1 MNTKNKTYRLV
12 IRAILTAIIILQTM
26 VPFLGFI
33 PIGIT
38 SLTIIHITVIV
49 AAIVLGTKDGMF
61 IGLVWGIFTIIRAFT
76 SPTTPLDITV
86 FTNPIISVLPRVLV
100 GLVAGILFT
109 WLYRKTKKVVLAS
122 IVAAIFGTLTNTV
135 LVLTL
140 MGTLYTSLVATTYG
154 VDASALFVTLGAI
167 AVTNGV
173 SEVITAVILTPIFS
187 QSAFRSHQFTS
198 RKPLSK
204 SPILLGLYR

>member
-109 WLYRKTKKVVLAS
+109 GLYRKTKKVDLAS

-173 SEVITAVILTPIFS
+173 SEVITAVILTPILVKALF
-187 QSAFRSHQFTS
+187 AATS
-198 RKPLSK
+198 LRPEN
-204 SPILLGLYR
+204 R

>member
-100 GLVAGILFT
+100 RLVAGILFT
-109 WLYRKTKKVVLAS
+109 WLSRKTKKVVLAS

-173 SEVITAVILTPIFS
+173 SEVITAVILTPILVKALF
-187 QSAFRSHQFTS
+187 AATS
-198 RKPLSK
+198 LRPEN
-204 SPILLGLYR
+204 R

>member
-1 MNTKNKTYRLV
+1 MNTKSKTYRLV

-61 IGLVWGIFTIIRAFT
+61 IGLVWGIFTMIRAFT
-76 SPTTPLDITV
+76 SPTTPLDIAV
-86 FTNPIISVLPRVLV
+86 FTNPIISVIPRVLV
-100 GLVAGILFT
+100 GLVAGLLFT
-109 WLYRKTKKVVLAS
+109 IIYKKTKKVVAAS
-122 IVAAIFGTLTNTV
+122 IVAAIFGTITNTV

-140 MGTLYTSLVATTYG
+140 MGTLYTSLVANTYG
-154 VDASALFVTLGAI
+154 VDASALFVTLGGI
-167 AVTNGV
+167 AVTNGI
-173 SEVITAVILTPIFS
+173 SEVITAAVLTPILVKALF
-187 QSAFRSHQFTS
+187 AATS
-198 RKPLSK
+198 LHPENR
-204 SPILLGLYR
+204 

>member
-173 SEVITAVILTPIFS
+173 SEVITAVILTPILVKALF
-187 QSAFRSHQFTS
+187 AAT
-198 RKPLSK
+198 
-204 SPILLGLYR
+204 ILRPENR

>member
-1 MNTKNKTYRLV
+1 MNTKSKTYRLV

-61 IGLVWGIFTIIRAFT
+61 IGLVWGVFTMIRAFT
-76 SPTTPLDITV
+76 SPTTPLDIAV
-86 FTNPIISVLPRVLV
+86 FTNPIISVVPRVLV
-100 GLVAGILFT
+100 GLVAGLLFT
-109 WLYRKTKKVVLAS
+109 IIYKKTKKVVAAS
-122 IVAAIFGTLTNTV
+122 IVAAIFGTITNTV

-140 MGTLYTSLVATTYG
+140 MGTLYTGLVANTYG
-154 VDASALFVTLGAI
+154 VDASALFVTLGGIAI
-167 AVTNGV
+167 TNGI
-173 SEVITAVILTPIFS
+173 SEVITAAFLTPILVKALF
-187 QSAFRSHQFTS
+187 AATS
-198 RKPLSK
+198 LRPEN
-204 SPILLGLYR
+204 R

>member
-33 PIGIT
+33 P
-38 SLTIIHITVIV
+38 ITVIV

-173 SEVITAVILTPIFS
+173 SEVITAVILTPILVKALF
-187 QSAFRSHQFTS
+187 AATS
-198 RKPLSK
+198 LRPEN
-204 SPILLGLYR
+204 R

>member
-1 MNTKNKTYRLV
+1 MNTKSKTYRLV

-61 IGLVWGIFTIIRAFT
+61 IGLVWGIFTMIRAFT
-76 SPTTPLDITV
+76 SPTTPLDIAV
-86 FTNPIISVLPRVLV
+86 FTNPIISVVPRVLV
-100 GLVAGILFT
+100 GLVAGLLFT
-109 WLYRKTKKVVLAS
+109 IIYKKTKKVVAAS
-122 IVAAIFGTLTNTV
+122 IVAAIFGTITNTV

-140 MGTLYTSLVATTYG
+140 MGTG
-154 VDASALFVTLGAI
+154 GI
-167 AVTNGV
+167 AVTNGI
-173 SEVITAVILTPIFS
+173 SEVITAAILTPILVKALF
-187 QSAFRSHQFTS
+187 AATS
-198 RKPLSK
+198 LRPEN
-204 SPILLGLYR
+204 R

>member
-1 MNTKNKTYRLV
+1 MNTKSKTYRLV

-61 IGLVWGIFTIIRAFT
+61 IGLVWGIFTMIRAFT
-76 SPTTPLDITV
+76 SPTTPLDIAV
-86 FTNPIISVLPRVLV
+86 FTNPIISVIPRVLV
-100 GLVAGILFT
+100 GLVAGLLFT
-109 WLYRKTKKVVLAS
+109 IIYKKTKKVVAAS
-122 IVAAIFGTLTNTV
+122 IVAAIFGTITNTV

-140 MGTLYTSLVATTYG
+140 MGTLYTSLVANTYG
-154 VDASALFVTLGAI
+154 VDASALFVTLGGI
-167 AVTNGV
+167 AVTNGISV
-173 SEVITAVILTPIFS
+173 VITAAVLTPILVKALF
-187 QSAFRSHQFTS
+187 AATS
-198 RKPLSK
+198 LRPEN
-204 SPILLGLYR
+204 R

>member
-173 SEVITAVILTPIFS
+173 SEVITAVILTPIFVK
-187 QSAFRSHQFTS
+187 ALFAATS
-198 RKPLSK
+198 LRPEN
-204 SPILLGLYR
+204 R

>member
-1 MNTKNKTYRLV
+1 MNTKSKTYRLV

-61 IGLVWGIFTIIRAFT
+61 IGLVWGVFTMIRAFT
-76 SPTTPLDITV
+76 SPTTPLDIAV
-86 FTNPIISVLPRVLV
+86 FTNPIISVVPRVLV
-100 GLVAGILFT
+100 GLVAGLLFT
-109 WLYRKTKKVVLAS
+109 IIYKKTKKVVAAS
-122 IVAAIFGTLTNTV
+122 IVAAIFGTITNTV

-140 MGTLYTSLVATTYG
+140 MGTLYTGLVANTYG
-154 VDASALFVTLGAI
+154 VDASALFVTLGGIAI
-167 AVTNGV
+167 TNGI
-173 SEVITAVILTPIFS
+173 SEVITAAILTPILVKALF
-187 QSAFRSHQFTS
+187 AATS
-198 RKPLSK
+198 LRPEN
-204 SPILLGLYR
+204 R

>member
-1 MNTKNKTYRLV
+1 MNTKSKTYRLV

-61 IGLVWGIFTIIRAFT
+61 IGLVWGVFTMIRAFT
-76 SPTTPLDITV
+76 SPTTPLDIVV
-86 FTNPIISVLPRVLV
+86 FTNPIISVVPRVFV
-100 GLVAGILFT
+100 GLVAGLLFT
-109 WLYRKTKKVVLAS
+109 IIYKKTKKVVAAS
-122 IVAAIFGTLTNTV
+122 IVAAIFGTITNTV

-140 MGTLYTSLVATTYG
+140 MGTLYTGLVANTYG
-154 VDASALFVTLGAI
+154 VDASALFVTLGGIAI
-167 AVTNGV
+167 TNGI
-173 SEVITAVILTPIFS
+173 SEVITAAILTPILVKALF
-187 QSAFRSHQFTS
+187 AATS
-198 RKPLSK
+198 LRPEN
-204 SPILLGLYR
+204 R

>member
-1 MNTKNKTYRLV
+1 MNTKSKTYRLV

-61 IGLVWGIFTIIRAFT
+61 IGLVWGIFTMIRAFT
-76 SPTTPLDITV
+76 SPTTPLDIAV
-86 FTNPIISVLPRVLV
+86 FTNPIISVIPRVLV
-100 GLVAGILFT
+100 GLVAGPLFT
-109 WLYRKTKKVVLAS
+109 IIYKKTKKVVAAS
-122 IVAAIFGTLTNTV
+122 IVAAIFGTITNTV

-140 MGTLYTSLVATTYG
+140 MGTLYTSLVANTYG
-154 VDASALFVTLGAI
+154 VDASALFVTLGGI
-167 AVTNGV
+167 AVTNGI
-173 SEVITAVILTPIFS
+173 SEVITAAVLTPILVKALF
-187 QSAFRSHQFTS
+187 AATS
-198 RKPLSK
+198 LRPEN
-204 SPILLGLYR
+204 R

>member
-1 MNTKNKTYRLV
+1 MNTKSKTYRLV

-61 IGLVWGIFTIIRAFT
+61 IGLVWGVFTMIRAFT
-76 SPTTPLDITV
+76 SPTTPLDIAV
-86 FTNPIISVLPRVLV
+86 FTNPIISVVPRVLV
-100 GLVAGILFT
+100 GLVAGLLFT
-109 WLYRKTKKVVLAS
+109 IIYKKTKKVVAAS
-122 IVAAIFGTLTNTV
+122 IVAAIFGTITNTV

-140 MGTLYTSLVATTYG
+140 MGTLYTGLVANTYG
-154 VDASALFVTLGAI
+154 VDASALFVTLGGMAI
-167 AVTNGV
+167 TNGI
-173 SEVITAVILTPIFS
+173 SEVITAAILTPILVKALF
-187 QSAFRSHQFTS
+187 AATS
-198 RKPLSK
+198 LRPEN
-204 SPILLGLYR
+204 R

>member
-61 IGLVWGIFTIIRAFT
+61 IGLVWGFSRLFGHSLPLRPLWISQYSLIR
-76 SPTTPLDITV
+76 S
-86 FTNPIISVLPRVLV
+86 
-100 GLVAGILFT
+100 
-109 WLYRKTKKVVLAS
+109 
-122 IVAAIFGTLTNTV
+122 
-135 LVLTL
+135 
-140 MGTLYTSLVATTYG
+140 
-154 VDASALFVTLGAI
+154 
-167 AVTNGV
+167 
-173 SEVITAVILTPIFS
+173 S
-187 QSAFRSHQFTS
+187 QSCQGS
-198 RKPLSK
+198 
-204 SPILLGLYR
+204 

>member
-12 IRAILTAIIILQTM
+12 IRGILTAIIILQTM
-26 VPFLGFI
+26 IPFLGFI

-38 SLTIIHITVIV
+38 SLTIIHVTVIV

-86 FTNPIISVLPRVLV
+86 FTNPIISIVPRVLV
-100 GLVAGILFT
+100 GLVAGVLFT
-109 WLYRKTKKVVLAS
+109 WIYRKTKKVVIAS
-122 IVAAIFGTLTNTV
+122 IVAAIFGTITNTV
-135 LVLTL
+135 LVLSL
-140 MGTLYTSLVATTYG
+140 MGLLYTSLVATTYG

-167 AVTNGV
+167 ALTNGV
-173 SEVITAVILTPIFS
+173 SEVITAVVLTPILVKALF
-187 QSAFRSHQFTS
+187 AATHL
-198 RKPLSK
+198 KPEN
-204 SPILLGLYR
+204 R

>member
-1 MNTKNKTYRLV
+1 MNTKSKTYRLV

-61 IGLVWGIFTIIRAFT
+61 IGLVWGVFTMIRAFT
-76 SPTTPLDITV
+76 SPTTPLDIAV
-86 FTNPIISVLPRVLV
+86 FTNPIISVVPRVLV
-100 GLVAGILFT
+100 GLVAGLLFT
-109 WLYRKTKKVVLAS
+109 IIYKKTKKVVAAS
-122 IVAAIFGTLTNTV
+122 IVAAIFGTITNTV

-140 MGTLYTSLVATTYG
+140 MGTLYTSLVANTYG
-154 VDASALFVTLGAI
+154 VDASALFVTLGGIAI
-167 AVTNGV
+167 TNGI
-173 SEVITAVILTPIFS
+173 SEVITAAILTPILVKALF
-187 QSAFRSHQFTS
+187 AATS
-198 RKPLSK
+198 LRPEN
-204 SPILLGLYR
+204 R

>member
-1 MNTKNKTYRLV
+1 MNTKSKTYRLV

-61 IGLVWGIFTIIRAFT
+61 IGLVWGVFTMIRAFT
-76 SPTTPLDITV
+76 SPTTPLDIAV
-86 FTNPIISVLPRVLV
+86 FTNPIISVVPRVLV
-100 GLVAGILFT
+100 GLVAGLLFT
-109 WLYRKTKKVVLAS
+109 IIYKKTKKVVAAS
-122 IVAAIFGTLTNTV
+122 IVAAIFGTITNTV

-140 MGTLYTSLVATTYG
+140 MGTLYTGLVANTYG
-154 VDASALFVTLGAI
+154 VDASALFVTLGGI

-173 SEVITAVILTPIFS
+173 SEVITAAILTPILVKALF
-187 QSAFRSHQFTS
+187 AATS
-198 RKPLSK
+198 LRPEN
-204 SPILLGLYR
+204 R

>member
-49 AAIVLGTKDGMF
+49 AAIILGTKDGMF

-109 WLYRKTKKVVLAS
+109 WLYSKTKKVVLAS

-173 SEVITAVILTPIFS
+173 SEVITAVILTPILVKALF
-187 QSAFRSHQFTS
+187 AATS
-198 RKPLSK
+198 LRPEN
-204 SPILLGLYR
+204 R

>member
-1 MNTKNKTYRLV
+1 MNTKSKTYRLV

-61 IGLVWGIFTIIRAFT
+61 IGLVWGIFTMIRAFT
-76 SPTTPLDITV
+76 SPTSPLDIAV
-86 FTNPIISVLPRVLV
+86 FTNPIISVVPRMLV
-100 GLVAGILFT
+100 GLVAGLLFT
-109 WLYRKTKKVVLAS
+109 IIYKKTKKVVAAS
-122 IVAAIFGTLTNTV
+122 IVAAIFGTITNTV

-140 MGTLYTSLVATTYG
+140 MGTLYTGLVATTYG
-154 VDASALFVTLGAI
+154 VDASALFVTLGGIAI
-167 AVTNGV
+167 TNGI
-173 SEVITAVILTPIFS
+173 SEVITAAILTPILVKALF
-187 QSAFRSHQFTS
+187 AATS
-198 RKPLSK
+198 LRPEN
-204 SPILLGLYR
+204 R

>member
-1 MNTKNKTYRLV
+1 MNTKSKTYRLV

-61 IGLVWGIFTIIRAFT
+61 IGLVWGVFTMIRAFT
-76 SPTTPLDITV
+76 SPTTPLDIAV
-86 FTNPIISVLPRVLV
+86 FTNPIISVVPRVLV
-100 GLVAGILFT
+100 GLVAGLLFT
-109 WLYRKTKKVVLAS
+109 IIYKKTKKVVAAS
-122 IVAAIFGTLTNTV
+122 IVAAIFGTITNTV

-140 MGTLYTSLVATTYG
+140 MGTLYTGLVANTYG
-154 VDASALFVTLGAI
+154 VDASALFMTLGGIAI
-167 AVTNGV
+167 TNGI
-173 SEVITAVILTPIFS
+173 SEVITAAILTPILVKALF
-187 QSAFRSHQFTS
+187 AATS
-198 RKPLSK
+198 LRPEN
-204 SPILLGLYR
+204 R

>member
-1 MNTKNKTYRLV
+1 MNTKSKTYRLV

-61 IGLVWGIFTIIRAFT
+61 IGLVWGVFTMIRAFT
-76 SPTTPLDITV
+76 SPTTPLDIAV
-86 FTNPIISVLPRVLV
+86 FTNPIISEVPRVLV
-100 GLVAGILFT
+100 GLVAGLLFT
-109 WLYRKTKKVVLAS
+109 IIYKKTKKVVAAS
-122 IVAAIFGTLTNTV
+122 IVAAIFGTITNTV

-140 MGTLYTSLVATTYG
+140 MGTLYTGLVANTYG
-154 VDASALFVTLGAI
+154 VDASALFVTLGGIAI
-167 AVTNGV
+167 TNGI
-173 SEVITAVILTPIFS
+173 SEVITAAILTPILVKALF
-187 QSAFRSHQFTS
+187 AATS
-198 RKPLSK
+198 LRPEN
-204 SPILLGLYR
+204 R

>member
-1 MNTKNKTYRLV
+1 MNTKSKTYRLV

-61 IGLVWGIFTIIRAFT
+61 IGLVWGIFTMIRAFT
-76 SPTTPLDITV
+76 SPTTPLDIAV
-86 FTNPIISVLPRVLV
+86 FTNPIISVIPRVLV
-100 GLVAGILFT
+100 GLVAGLLFT
-109 WLYRKTKKVVLAS
+109 NIYKKTKKVVAAS
-122 IVAAIFGTLTNTV
+122 IVAAIFGTITNTV

-140 MGTLYTSLVATTYG
+140 MGTLYTSLVANTYG
-154 VDASALFVTLGAI
+154 VDASALFVTLGGI
-167 AVTNGV
+167 AVTNGI
-173 SEVITAVILTPIFS
+173 SEVITAAVLTPILVKALF
-187 QSAFRSHQFTS
+187 AATS
-198 RKPLSK
+198 LRPEN
-204 SPILLGLYR
+204 R

>member
-49 AAIVLGTKDGMF
+49 AAIVLGTRDGMF

-86 FTNPIISVLPRVLV
+86 FTNPIISVLPRILV

-173 SEVITAVILTPIFS
+173 SEVITAVILTPILVKALF
-187 QSAFRSHQFTS
+187 AAT
-198 RKPLSK
+198 
-204 SPILLGLYR
+204 ILRPENR

>member
-26 VPFLGFI
+26 VPFFGFI

-109 WLYRKTKKVVLAS
+109 GLYRKTKKVVLAS

-173 SEVITAVILTPIFS
+173 SEVITAVILTPILVKALF
-187 QSAFRSHQFTS
+187 AATS
-198 RKPLSK
+198 LRPEN
-204 SPILLGLYR
+204 R